1 MFFKKYELYQVNV
14 FTIEVVFTI
23 FVFYIRVSKFS
34 RTFSLRIFFLLF
46 TFVVYFFVMS
56 QSALSTVYP
65 QFRLRHCFQIKSTA
79 MSQSWTSSTRF
90 LSLFFVRK
98 RAKITELKH
107 AVQPKWLDICK
118 NVINTIHWQYKNAE
132 FEKKIFLNSSKFA
145 PVHSKNWISRRGS
158 KRGWPPLPEPQ
169 FFGQFTP

>member
-1 MFFKKYELYQVNV
+1 MPKRAKIIFSVVPLVNV
-14 FTIEVVFTI
+14 IKLIWKMPKKMT
-23 FVFYIRVSKFS
+23 VS
-34 RTFSLRIFFLLF
+34 SLE
-46 TFVVYFFVMS
+46 
-56 QSALSTVYP
+56 
-65 QFRLRHCFQIKSTA
+65 FQEMIKSTA

-132 FEKKIFLNSSKFA
+132 FEKKNFLNSSKFA